1 MIGYHVQV
9 YPRCLTK
16 KIYVRPYEK
25 KSQKKYICTIN
36 NFYDI
41 DNISL
46 TFQSFINAA
55 QNF

>member
-1 MIGYHVQV
+1 MLGYHVQV